1 MLTPSFSAFPTDILC
16 GRGSAA
22 NNHIGNIRFRDVV
35 KNFEERYRSA
45 CKADKP
51 LVALQIVLMWKA
63 LDPPG
68 RFLAKPSGSDSD
80 KDEPWCEVS
89 EETATKKVAQRLRER
104 SSSFAASQERRRER
118 QEKSSDKIGKIP
130 ESSSSSMPVAD
141 LHAITTREVDPLH
154 PSLAACQQSQS
165 DSSESCTWEV
175 DSFNQLTAD
184 CPQSDAMESNF
195 QEVNSFNPLATLPP
209 IDANESFVG
218 GDGFTLYYTDEMAII
233 VDDERSASR
242 KVHIAMSI
250 PTAAALLD
258 DLIF

>member
-1 MLTPSFSAFPTDILC
+1 MLTKSFSAFPKDILC
-16 GRGSAA
+16 GRGSSS

-89 EETATKKVAQRLRER
+89 EEAATKKVAQRLRER

-130 ESSSSSMPVAD
+130 ESSSSSMPAAN
-141 LHAITTREVDPLH
+141 LHAITTREADPFH
-154 PSLAACQQSQS
+154 PLLDACHQS

-184 CPQSDAMESNF
+184 CPQSDAMESYV
-195 QEVNSFNPLATLPP
+195 QEVNSYNPLAAWPP
-209 IDANESFVG
+209 TDANESFVG
-218 GDGFTLYYTDEMAII
+218 GDGCNLYYADEMAII
-233 VDDERSASR
+233 EDDDRSASR
-242 KVHIAMSI
+242 NAQIAMSI

-258 DLIF
+258 DSIF